1 MMQTRWF
8 HQWSG
13 RLMIALAAGVGLSS
27 TGCGPPSADP
37 GDNRT
42 PDITNPPTDAE
53 IPAAADSVLGALG
66 ALGPAFEHALPAQ
79 LAHHRL
85 ESDAFATLD
94 PEGPGDLALAHRARA
109 ILDEGANLF
118 PGRKRLGAGFG
129 GRGRPVF

>member
-1 MMQTRWF
+1 MLFLRNIDGRRGRILVPDRRARQQLAVGVDAAHLEHGNRW
-8 HQWSG
+8 QV
-13 RLMIALAAGVGLSS
+13 A
-27 TGCGPPSADP
+27 
-37 GDNRT
+37 
-42 PDITNPPTDAE
+42 
-53 IPAAADSVLGALG
+53 AAADSVLGALG